1 MERERGGGEETK
13 KKKETF
19 VKKSSSKMGT
29 DETSKHLSFAMIP
42 CNLSRFQLNSL
53 GKNSLSF
60 DIVLTLCS

>member
-1 MERERGGGEETK
+1 MERERGGEGKETK
-13 KKKETF
+13 KKNETF

-53 GKNSLSF
+53 RKILFLSISF
-60 DIVLTLCS
+60 